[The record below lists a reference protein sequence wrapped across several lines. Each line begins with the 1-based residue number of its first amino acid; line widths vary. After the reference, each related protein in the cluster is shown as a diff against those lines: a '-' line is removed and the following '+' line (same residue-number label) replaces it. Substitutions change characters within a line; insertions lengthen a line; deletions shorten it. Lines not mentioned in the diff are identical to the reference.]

1 MDRYKNIKFKAGIE
15 VHQQLETNN
24 LFCSCPSLVND
35 NNKVSNEI
43 KRKLRAV
50 AGELGEVDVATL
62 HEIKKG
68 REFSYQAKGTSSC
81 LVELDEEPPH
91 EINKEALD
99 TALEISLLF
108 KANIIDELHVMR
120 KIVIDGS
127 NITGFQRTMLIA
139 TDGYVNT
146 SKGIVK
152 IPTIYLEEEAAK
164 KINEDENNVN
174 YSLDRLG
181 VPLVE
186 IDTDA
191 SIKDPEHAKE
201 VSYIIG
207 MILRSTEKVK
217 RGIGS
222 IRQDVN
228 LSILDKERI
237 EIKGFQDLRYIPKVI
252 DGEIL
257 RLSKLK
263 KIKSEVR
270 RANVDGSTT
279 FLRPLPGAARLYPET
294 DVAPIVITRER
305 LAIIKLPELIVER
318 ALEIEKNYDISPEQA
333 HNIVKDRYDKL
344 FLDVASKLKKEY
356 SGFLAET
363 MLSIPKEL
371 RRKYKIEYKF
381 NDKLFRDVFEAFN
394 LGKISK
400 NSIFEIFLND
410 SKGKKINLDDYKIID
425 DKALMKEIEKIVK
438 EKKDLGYNAIIGII
452 MEKFKGKVDGKKAS
466 EIIGKILK

>member
-1 MDRYKNIKFKAGIE
+1 MNNYKNIKFKAGIE

-35 NNKVSNEI
+35 NNEVSNEI

-50 AGELGEVDVATL
+50 AGELGEVDIATL

-68 REFSYQAKGTSSC
+68 REFSYQAKETSSC

-127 NITGFQRTMLIA
+127 NVSGFQRTMLIA
-139 TDGYVNT
+139 TDGYINT
-146 SKGIVK
+146 SKGKVN

-181 VPLVE
+181 IPLIE

-201 VSYIIG
+201 VSSIIG

-237 EIKGFQDLRYIPKVI
+237 EIKGFQDLRYMPKVI

-279 FLRPLPGAARLYPET
+279 FLRPLPGSARLYPET
-294 DVAPIVITRER
+294 DVAPIKITRER

-333 HNIVKDRYDKL
+333 HGIVSGANLITGGIRYDKL
-344 FLDVASKLKKEY
+344 FLDVAPKIKKEY

-363 MLSIPKEL
+363 ILSIPKEL
-371 RRKYKIEYKF
+371 RRKHKIEYKF
-381 NDKLFRDVFEAFN
+381 SDKLFRDVFEAFN

-410 SKGKKINLDDYKIID
+410 SKGK
-425 DKALMKEIEKIVK
+425 
-438 EKKDLGYNAIIGII
+438 
-452 MEKFKGKVDGKKAS
+452 
-466 EIIGKILK
+466 